1 MTTFFSNLL
10 VKKSVNKLL
19 LRNNALDNAI
29 NDQAEPKGTV
39 SNRRWWPLLNIANEL
54 LKSQ

>member
-39 SNRRWWPLLNIANEL
+39 SNRRW
-54 LKSQ
+54 

>member
-29 NDQAEPKGTV
+29 NNQAEPKGTV
-39 SNRRWWPLLNIANEL
+39 SNRRW
-54 LKSQ
+54 

>member
-29 NDQAEPKGTV
+29 NNQAEPKGTV
-39 SNRRWWPLLNIANEL
+39 SI
-54 LKSQ
+54 

>member
-10 VKKSVNKLL
+10 VEKSFIKLL
-19 LRNNALDNAI
+19 LRNNSLENAI
-29 NDQAEPKGTV
+29 NDQAEPKDTV
-39 SNRRWWPLLNIANEL
+39 RNLRWWPLLNIANEL

>member
-54 LKSQ
+54 LKWL

>member
-10 VKKSVNKLL
+10 VDKSVNK

-29 NDQAEPKGTV
+29 NDQAEPRGYC
-39 SNRRWWPLLNIANEL
+39 
-54 LKSQ
+54 